1 MKQETLLILGV
12 FFGSFLVANYVLGMK
27 APKKAEPMSN
37 AGGGVGRIDKQTG
50 GCKCGRGVVG
60 YCGSNVDCKTCCA
73 NYSFS
78 GASGCGCSG
87 YSGMGGC
94 CGA

>member
-1 MKQETLLILGV
+1 MNKETLLIAGV

-27 APKKAEPMSN
+27 VPKKAEPMSN
-37 AGGGVGRIDKQTG
+37 AGGGGGRIDKQTG

-60 YCGSNVDCKTCCA
+60 YCGASVDCKTCCA